1 MARTFSHRLTSKAR
15 ASDQAAGPT
24 ITAVL
29 DDGPLR
35 GMRIEAQVVE
45 GRPPSTVNVPADD
58 GSTYRYCL
66 AEWVQSGPS
75 AVYTFLY
82 RV

>member
-1 MARTFSHRLTSKAR
+1 GA
-15 ASDQAAGPT
+15 
-24 ITAVL
+24 
-29 DDGPLR
+29 
-35 GMRIEAQVVE
+35 RIEAEVVE
-45 GRPPSTVNVPADD
+45 GRPPSTVDVAADD
-58 GSTYRYCL
+58 GTTCRYCL

>member
-1 MARTFSHRLTSKAR
+1 MTSEAR
-15 ASDQAAGPT
+15 ASDEDAGPT
-24 ITAVL
+24 ITASL
-29 DDGPLR
+29 ADGPLR
-35 GMRIEAQVVE
+35 GMRIQVNVVE
-45 GRPPSTVNVPADD
+45 GRPPSTIDVPADD
-58 GSTYRYCL
+58 GSTCRHCL